1 MARKF
6 VTNVDFSGNQALD
19 VRLHQSSGN
28 LSTLASGKVWFDT
41 VKVRPVWAADGTT
54 VHDIYPFATANT
66 VSTGVLRDGN
76 GDFSARIGNFSSVT
90 LSGAITL
97 STQATTKEY
106 VDALVQGLDLKNSC
120 RCATTTAL
128 PAYTFSATGGG
139 TLTANANG
147 AFPTIDTTVTLT
159 VGQSILVKDETSGNA
174 KYNGIYTLDT
184 EGNAGTPWVLVRRY
198 DANTDAEV
206 TSGMYTYISEGT
218 ANGSNGYALM
228 TLDPIT
234 LNTTALSFSQFSGAG
249 QIIAGTGLSKA
260 GNTLSISTSYVGQ
273 TSITTLGTVTTGTW
287 TATAIGTQ
295 YGGTGLN
302 TSAATNGQLLIG
314 NGSGLTL
321 STLTQGTGITI
332 TNGAGTIT
340 IAATNPAPLDG
351 TFAIQN
357 TADNTKQFKWSLG
370 AQDTGSILTLATSA
384 SQATATLTIPLITTS
399 DTMALLGTSQT
410 FTGAKTF
417 TGGVT
422 IQTTALTITDVNVVL
437 SATTGTK
444 IGTATTQKLGFY
456 NATPIV
462 QPTGDVATALTN
474 LGLVASPTISATT
487 ALDGTFAV
495 NNTTTPTKQFKWNL
509 AGQTASTILTLA
521 TAQSTSQTLN
531 VPNITATDTIATLG
545 LAQSFTAAKT
555 FTGGLTVTTADVTIT
570 DRNIVLSA
578 TTGTKIGT
586 ATTQKLG
593 FYNATPIVQPTGD
606 VATALSNLGLVG
618 SPTISATTALDG
630 TFAVNNTAD
639 PTKQFKWS
647 LGNQATGSIVTLA
660 TASTQATGTL
670 NIPLF
675 TTSDTLAL
683 LGTTQSFTGAKTFTG
698 GLTVNTANMTI
709 TDVNIVLSA
718 TTGTKIG
725 TATTQKLGFFNA
737 TPVAQQTGDISTAL
751 SNLGLVTSGTLAA
764 GSLTGQVTIANGGT
778 GTATTSQNYVFAGPA
793 TGGAGAPSFRALVL
807 ADLPSGSVKSYSAD
821 VGDGASLT
829 YVITHNLGTLD
840 IVAQVYEVASGAL
853 VECDVVRTSTT
864 QATLTFTTIPTSNQY
879 RVTIVA

>member
-1 MARKF
+1 MARQF
-6 VTNVDFSGNQALD
+6 VTNVEFSGNQALNL
-19 VRLHQSSGN
+19 RLHQSAGDIG
-28 LSTLASGKVWFDT
+28 TIAAGKVWFDT
-41 VKVRPVWAADGTT
+41 NKVRPVWAATPSV

-66 VSTGVLRDGN
+66 ASTGVLRDGN
-76 GDFSARIGNFSSVT
+76 GDFAARIGSFASVT
-90 LSGAITL
+90 LSSPITL
-97 STQATTKEY
+97 ATQATTKEY

-120 RCATTTAL
+120 RCATTAAL
-128 PAYTFSATGGG
+128 PAYVFTATGGG
-139 TLTANANG
+139 TLTASVNG
-147 AFPTIDTTVTLT
+147 AFPTIDTTVTMT
-159 VGQSILVKDETSGNA
+159 VGQSILVKNESGANE
-174 KYNGIYTLDT
+174 KYNGIYTLDQV
-184 EGNAGTPWVLVRRY
+184 GDGSNPWILTRRY
-198 DANTDAEV
+198 DANSDAEV
-206 TSGMYTYISEGT
+206 TSGMYTYVSEGT

-234 LNTTALSFSQFSGAG
+234 LNTTALTFSQFSGAG

-287 TATAIGTQ
+287 NGNIIGAA

-495 NNTTTPTKQFKWNL
+495 NNT
-509 AGQTASTILTLA
+509 
-521 TAQSTSQTLN
+521 
-531 VPNITATDTIATLG
+531 
-545 LAQSFTAAKT
+545 
-555 FTGGLTVTTADVTIT
+555 
-570 DRNIVLSA
+570 
-578 TTGTKIGT
+578 
-586 ATTQKLG
+586 
-593 FYNATPIVQPTGD
+593 
-606 VATALSNLGLVG
+606 
-618 SPTISATTALDG
+618 
-630 TFAVNNTAD
+630 AD

-647 LGNQATGSIVTLA
+647 LGNQATGSIVTLS

-670 NIPLF
+670 SIPLF

-725 TATTQKLGFFNA
+725 TATTQKLGFFNT

-764 GSLTGQVTIANGGT
+764 GSLTGQVAIANGGT